1 MECKFGVILD
11 VGYFSFT
18 LKTAGV
24 SSEACDEAYAVAIS
38 DAPIYGQLMM
48 PASPVHK
55 PAWMRIN
62 PAKVV
67 GVVERPS

>member
-48 PASPVHK
+48 PASPA
-55 PAWMRIN
+55 P
-62 PAKVV
+62 
-67 GVVERPS
+67 